1 MVKQLGGSDVSSK
14 KSKQQAGIRT
24 RMSYKAVSYSIF
36 VKIEMSSG
44 GIKGELI
51 TGFSIRTLAV

>member
-1 MVKQLGGSDVSSK
+1 VDGSDFSSK
-14 KSKQQAGIRT
+14 KSKQQTGIRT

-51 TGFSIRTLAV
+51 TRFSIRTLAV

>member
-1 MVKQLGGSDVSSK
+1 MDGSDFSSK
-14 KSKQQAGIRT
+14 KSKQQTGIRT

-51 TGFSIRTLAV
+51 TRFSIRTLAV